1 MFISLFFFGVFWPN
15 RWCSQLKKSEAIDDF
30 ESHLGE
36 ATEKFERNR
45 GKFERVARPDGP
57 PAGHRKGRWQWDGNV
72 GFRGSKDLQKIFGD
86 MMKCQW
92 HIYEIYRNI
101 FPTSRHQRFIPCRL
115 CAWFSKKYCQ
125 LCALVIGEPARTM
138 MDDGR
143 GLCHMLN
150 PFKVTIILR
159 RAVDW
164 IASTTYILIQLISNG
179 FWQYHG
185 RIAQDIPC
193 GHLSWKS
200 HLRDAQLPLK
210 LVETMPD
217 LKLHTVISC
226 TRVALASWVLLAWER
241 LRPIAIAKM
250 AEVQT
255 YGQDESLGGAGCSE
269 MKYMP
274 WISWKQATRAPW
286 RKKLSPFA
294 VGWVLCLKR

>member
-1 MFISLFFFGVFWPN
+1 MTSSHTLARPQRSSSATAASSNAWPGQTGH
-15 RWCSQLKKSEAIDDF
+15 RR
-30 ESHLGE
+30 
-36 ATEKFERNR
+36 ATER
-45 GKFERVARPDGP
+45 D
-57 PAGHRKGRWQWDGNV
+57 DGN
-72 GFRGSKDLQKIFGD
+72 GMAMWDFADGKICRKFLAIWWNAND
-86 MMKCQW
+86 
-92 HIYEIYRNI
+92 IYEIYRNI

-164 IASTTYILIQLISNG
+164 IASTTYILIQLVSNG

-255 YGQDESLGGAGCSE
+255 DGQDESLGGAGCSE

-294 VGWVLCLKR
+294 VGWVLCLKG